1 MMFKNSV
8 KLLIANFST
17 VWKLILYY
25 LVVIGI
31 TIGLVAPFFGLL
43 GAEFNGAG
51 TLDRLGELLTTFNV
65 SVNFIGFVTE
75 LNLILVSILNIFLT
89 LFVTHTWVAI
99 YLTLLITYI
108 VPVLFGLVDLPV
120 GQTLFG
126 YMSSL
131 TKYNFVGSYVSMLG
145 RSIRFQLFKN
155 LVYLPLNIL
164 IGVIFIATLKL
175 TTIGGLMVYFLPVIM
190 ILALLI
196 LISLKRTIFSGWMPA
211 IVVYDCNMFVALGK
225 GTKAVFKRFFRIL
238 STALIIS
245 LLVFVLTYIL
255 GTYALLIVIPI
266 SMMLFYVFEMVVFY
280 SSQGMRFYVDLDTIV
295 KPKLL
300 EECDSF
306 KKVKDII

>member
-1 MMFKNSV
+1 MMFKNSA

-25 LVVIGI
+25 IIVIGI

-43 GAEFNGAG
+43 GAEFNATG
-51 TLDRLGELLTTFNV
+51 TLDRLGELLASFNV
-65 SVNFIGFVTE
+65 SVNFLAFVTE
-75 LNLILVSILNIFLT
+75 LNLIFVSIINTFLA

-99 YLTLLITYI
+99 YLTLLVTYI

-131 TKYNFVGSYVSMLG
+131 TKYNFVGSFASMLG
-145 RSIRFQLFKN
+145 RSIRYQLFKN
-155 LVYLPLNIL
+155 LVYLPINIL
-164 IGVIFIATLKL
+164 IVGVFIATLKL
-175 TTIGGLMVYFLPVIM
+175 TLVGGLMVYFLPVIM
-190 ILALLI
+190 ILSILTLI
-196 LISLKRTIFSGWMPA
+196 ALKRSVFSGWMPA

-225 GTKAVFKRFFRIL
+225 GAKAVFKRFARIL
-238 STALIIS
+238 STALIVS
-245 LLVFVLTYIL
+245 LFVFVFTYIL
-255 GTYALLIVIPI
+255 GTYALLIVIPV
-266 SMMLFYVFEMVVFY
+266 SMMWFYVFEMVAFY

-295 KPKLL
+295 KSKLL

-306 KKVKDII
+306 KKVKNII

>member
-25 LVVIGI
+25 LIVIGI
-31 TIGLVAPFFGLL
+31 IIGLIAPFFSVL
-43 GAEFNGAG
+43 GAEFNATG
-51 TLDRLGELLTTFNV
+51 TLDRLGELLSTFNV
-65 SVNFIGFVTE
+65 SINFIGFVTE
-75 LNLILVSILNIFLT
+75 LNVILVSIVNTFLT
-89 LFVTHTWVAI
+89 LFVTHTWIAI
-99 YLTLLITYI
+99 YLVILITYI
-108 VPVLFGLVDLPV
+108 VPVLFGLADLPV

-131 TKYNFVGSYVSMLG
+131 TKYNFAGSYLSMLG

-155 LVYLPLNIL
+155 LIFLPINIL
-164 IGVIFIATLKL
+164 IAIVFIATLRL
-175 TTIGGLMVYFLPVIM
+175 SAIGGLMFYFLPIII
-190 ILALLI
+190 ILSSLV
-196 LISLKRTIFSGWMPA
+196 LISLKKTIFSGWLPA

-225 GTKAVFKRFFRIL
+225 GIRAVFRKFFRIF
-238 STALIIS
+238 SNAFVIT
-245 LLVFVLTYIL
+245 LLVFALAYL
-255 GTYALLIVIPI
+255 FGTYALLVITPLA
-266 SMMLFYVFEMVVFY
+266 MMLFYVFEMVGFY